1 VLSNPESPMAQ
12 KITLA
17 TVKRFIK
24 QHGAALQIS
33 THSRFDGMT
42 DGISNCADRSFH
54 PVKAPEFQGKPFRAA
69 PGQPDHYLGIAGAW
83 FVFQSRDYF
92 SAYNEG
98 GMVGIQVSNCCGRFV
113 LAVTHAELRSNWR
126 AQLGATAEEA
136 LAQIAE
142 LATHPAKQPRI
153 EPPAAPQFKVAIVD
167 ADKAGLINGP
177 FWVVVLKDG
186 KVCAST
192 TGIQGPTGAA
202 GVARN
207 YCDAYR
213 AVMA

>member
-1 VLSNPESPMAQ
+1 MSP

-54 PVKAPEFQGKPFRAA
+54 PVKPPEFQGKPFRAA

-113 LAVTHAELRSNWR
+113 LAVTQEALYSNWR
-126 AQLGATAEEA
+126 PMFTAQAV
-136 LAQIAE
+136 
-142 LATHPAKQPRI
+142 
-153 EPPAAPQFKVAIVD
+153 AA
-167 ADKAGLINGP
+167 
-177 FWVVVLKDG
+177 
-186 KVCAST
+186 
-192 TGIQGPTGAA
+192 
-202 GVARN
+202 
-207 YCDAYR
+207 
-213 AVMA
+213 